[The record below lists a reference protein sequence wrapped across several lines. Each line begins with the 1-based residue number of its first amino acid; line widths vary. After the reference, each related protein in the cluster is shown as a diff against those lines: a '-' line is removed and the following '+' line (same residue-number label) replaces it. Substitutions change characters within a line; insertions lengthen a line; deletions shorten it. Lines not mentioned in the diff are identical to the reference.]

1 MAAKMLRRRADARLD
16 WRRDSEPDRRA
27 QAGAEKIGETSAQL
41 R

>member
-1 MAAKMLRRRADARLD
+1 MQSWIGGETA
-16 WRRDSEPDRRA
+16 SPDRRA